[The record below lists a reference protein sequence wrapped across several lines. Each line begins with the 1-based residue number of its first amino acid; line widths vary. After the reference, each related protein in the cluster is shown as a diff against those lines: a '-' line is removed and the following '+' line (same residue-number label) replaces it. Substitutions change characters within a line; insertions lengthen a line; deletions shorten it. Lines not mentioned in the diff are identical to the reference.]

1 MAFDLDSDP
10 EWDKHR
16 SSVEDIVATL
26 ERLRE
31 RRVDSVTAAGPPI
44 KPKIVW
50 KIEAYLQG
58 QLYRSVALG
67 DGVCDAWDRENPLVA
82 VILARS
88 IFETAAAVWAFK
100 SSLEKA
106 VQKKSMDAIDT
117 TTNKYTF
124 HSRWKGW
131 EGDLSA
137 PAPSI
142 LTFIDKLDAEFL
154 GDPKGKHARDSYEFL
169 SEFSHPNW
177 PGAAGL
183 FGEIDTEK
191 IRMDFNPMHPK
202 KWTIAHI
209 ISGAGTLRLVEHCL
223 DKVEEMLLKIQ
234 EISESDS

>member
-1 MAFDLDSDP
+1 MVFKLDPDP

-16 SSVEDIVATL
+16 SDVEDIVATL

-67 DGVCDAWDRENPLVA
+67 DGVCDAWDRGNPLVA

-88 IFETAAAVWAFK
+88 IVETLAEIWAFK

-106 VQKKSMDAIDT
+106 VSAKSLDAIDT
-117 TTNKYTF
+117 IAFEHTF
-124 HSRWKGW
+124 QSRWKGW
-131 EGDLSA
+131 DRDLMV
-137 PAPSI
+137 PTPNI
-142 LTFIDKLDAEFL
+142 LTLIDKLDAEFL
-154 GDPKGKHARDSYEFL
+154 NDPKGKKMRGIYEFL
-169 SEFSHPNW
+169 SEFAHPNW

-183 FGEIDTEK
+183 FGNFDTEG
-191 IRMDFNPMHPK
+191 IRVDFNPTRPK
-202 KWTIAHI
+202 KWTIVHI
-209 ISGAGTLRLVEHCL
+209 ISGAGALRVVEHCIY
-223 DKVEEMLLKIQ
+223 KVELLIP
-234 EISESDS
+234 EISDISKKES